1 MSSYTICFW
10 DQSPIE
16 KHYYSLGEHLI
27 AKKKKKIGDGE
38 NEEGK
43 NKQNDNRQNVKGL
56 RHEKYICDKNINIV
70 YNIYIKNIFDLLK
83 IQFPKTNVV
92 NITCQVY

>member
-1 MSSYTICFW
+1 M
-10 DQSPIE
+10 
-16 KHYYSLGEHLI
+16 GEHLI
-27 AKKKKKIGDGE
+27 AKKKKKKKIGDGE
-38 NEEGK
+38 NEEGKK